1 MQDVIYVYFKLR
13 SLTNEDLRLYK
24 PSTEAIFSYK
34 NYLVSK
40 YRVFVLIFSMDLN
53 PVLTFKKSKNGIEPP
68 IGLLNGLVCIP
79 IKRFPRLKFAQRIHK
94 QYNTYKMSMT

>member
-1 MQDVIYVYFKLR
+1 
-13 SLTNEDLRLYK
+13 
-24 PSTEAIFSYK
+24 
-34 NYLVSK
+34 
-40 YRVFVLIFSMDLN
+40 MDLN